1 MSVKDIIELLVVPL
15 LGVLTTFLVS
25 FLRVKSDE
33 LKAKINNNMI
43 AKYITLGEQII
54 ESAVVAVNQTFVEEL
69 KKNEKFTKE
78 KQKEAFEKCK
88 SIVLSLL
95 TDNVRT
101 MLEYIYGDLDSWIET
116 KIELYVN
123 NQKNDRLSAVG
134 ITLVE

>member
-1 MSVKDIIELLVVPL
+1 M
-15 LGVLTTFLVS
+15 VS

-33 LKAKINNNMI
+33 LKAKINNNVI
-43 AKYITLGEQII
+43 AKYTTLGEQII
-54 ESAVVAVNQTFVEEL
+54 ETAVVAVNQTFVEEL

-95 TDNVRT
+95 TDHVRT
-101 MLEYIYGDLDSWIET
+101 MLEYIYGDLDSWLET

-123 NQKNDRLSAVG
+123 NQKNNRLSAVG
-134 ITLVE
+134 INLV